1 MEKHEERI
9 VYIALGIAGICVI
22 GGLML
27 AAFLAGLLVGR
38 SPTIGNSQDIAA
50 LQKAKQLLA
59 SQKKGS
65 FSPPSTI
72 AIIPGKGGAVFTSP
86 GTKLPIGSTLTW
98 VNKSGETQTLITD
111 SNSKNIIVAPGEV
124 ATMSFVEGG
133 RDYTWHLQSNPQ
145 ASVTVYVAS
154 RG

>member
-9 VYIALGIAGICVI
+9 VYIALGIAAIGLV

-38 SPTIGNSQDIAA
+38 SPAIRNTQDTTA
-50 LQKAKQLLA
+50 LQKAKQLLVA
-59 SQKKGS
+59 QKKGG
-65 FSPPSTI
+65 FPAPGTI
-72 AIIPGKGGAVFTSP
+72 AIIPGQGGANFTSP

-111 SNSKNIIVAPGEV
+111 SNSKNITIASGEV
-124 ATMSFVEGG
+124 ATMSFPEGG

-145 ASVTVYVAS
+145 ASVTVYV
-154 RG
+154 GPKG